1 MQDQPDE
8 ERYRAI
14 CLVEGEPGDLDRWL
28 ELRRLFVDREG
39 WHFSYPDEDHDGDP
53 CWCLGLL
60 GECRVAVSVDAGRFV
75 VFVYDD
81 DQEIVLDT
89 VDAVERWLAELD
101 VDRFLRL
108 SPLAWQLLEEQRPR
122 PDEAG

>member
-1 MQDQPDE
+1 MQEQPDE
-8 ERYRAI
+8 ETYRAI
-14 CLVEGEPGDLDRWL
+14 CLAEGEPADLDRWL
-28 ELRRLFVDREG
+28 ELRRLLGDREG
-39 WHFSYPDEDHDGDP
+39 WHFSYPDEEHGGDP

-60 GECRVAVSVDAGRFV
+60 GECRVAVSVGARSFV
-75 VFVYDD
+75 VYVYDD
-81 DQEIVLDT
+81 DETFLVAT

-101 VDRFLRL
+101 VERFLRL